1 MWRCSG
7 LSSPISDPG
16 IRRIRNMNANT
27 NKPSSSSSLLPLELV
42 THRVKVLRGQRVIL
56 DADLA
61 ALYGVETKRFNEAVK
76 RNAEKFPADFMFQL
90 TQEEFANLRSQF
102 ATSSLDGASHGGRRY
117 APRVF
122 TEHGALMAATVLS
135 SPRAVEVSIY
145 VVRAFVQLREL
156 ANTHQGLAKRL
167 DALEEKTEALA
178 MSHDTFS
185 RNTRNQLRQIFEALR
200 ELAEP
205 AEEPQPT
212 KRPIGFITHEDKPSK
227 PASAKAKAL
236 KGEQRKK
243 A

>member
-1 MWRCSG
+1 MSTA
-7 LSSPISDPG
+7 PP
-16 IRRIRNMNANT
+16 T
-27 NKPSSSSSLLPLELV
+27 SLLPLELV
-42 THRVKVLRGQRVIL
+42 THRIMVLRGQRVIV

-90 TQEEFANLRSQF
+90 NAEEFANLRSQF
-102 ATSSLDGASHGGRRY
+102 ATSSLDGVSHGGRRY

-122 TEHGALMAATVLS
+122 TEHGALMAATILS

-167 DALEEKTEALA
+167 DALEEKTELLA

-185 RNTRNQLRQIFEALR
+185 RNTRNQLKQIFEALR
-200 ELAEP
+200 ELAAPATPPEP
-205 AEEPQPT
+205 P
-212 KRPIGFITHEDKPSK
+212 KRPIGFITPEDKKTPHKSQDSK
-227 PASAKAKAL
+227 GTKAPRSK
-236 KGEQRKK
+236 R
-243 A
+243 